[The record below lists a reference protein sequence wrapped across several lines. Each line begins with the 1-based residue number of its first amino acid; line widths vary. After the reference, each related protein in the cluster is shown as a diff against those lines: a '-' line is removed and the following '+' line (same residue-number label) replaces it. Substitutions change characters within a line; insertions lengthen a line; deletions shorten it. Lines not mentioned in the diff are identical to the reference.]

1 MTAVFPDLPECLT
14 SGADEAEALTEA
26 ADALEEAI
34 AGRIDDRDPIPEPS
48 PCGAGEHLV
57 AVPAE
62 TAAKAALAVALR
74 DSGLSRTGQA
84 ERLGTDET
92 AVRKMLDP
100 RHRGSVNRIHRA
112 LRVLDY
118 DLVVE
123 AHAA

>member
-1 MTAVFPDLPECLT
+1 M
-14 SGADEAEALTEA
+14 
-26 ADALEEAI
+26 
-34 AGRIDDRDPIPEPS
+34 
-48 PCGAGEHLV
+48 

-62 TAAKAALAVALR
+62 TAAKAAFAVALR
-74 DSGLSRTGQA
+74 DSGLSRTGLA
-84 ERLGTDET
+84 ERLGIDEA

-118 DLVVE
+118 ILVVE